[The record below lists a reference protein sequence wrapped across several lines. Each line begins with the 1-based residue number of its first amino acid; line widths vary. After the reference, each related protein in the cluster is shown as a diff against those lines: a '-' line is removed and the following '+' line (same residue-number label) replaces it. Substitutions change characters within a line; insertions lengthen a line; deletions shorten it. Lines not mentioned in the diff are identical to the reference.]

1 MELFKEEKELETA
14 PLAYRMRP
22 GNLDEFVGQGHIL
35 GKEKLLR
42 RAILADRF
50 TSLIFYGPP
59 GTGKTALAY
68 IIANLTKSRFES
80 LNAVTSGV
88 AEIRRLIK
96 EADLWRKR
104 EAKRTI
110 CFIDELHRFNKA
122 QQDALLPSVEDG
134 TIILI
139 GATTQNPF
147 FYINAALA
155 SRSQIFEFKPLEK
168 EEIRTVLIR
177 ALEDKERGLKEKVK
191 VEEEALEHLITY
203 ADGDLRRALNGLELA
218 ALTTE
223 PDGTG
228 LVHICLAAAKESI
241 QKKGLVYE
249 ENDHYDTISAFIKSM
264 RGSDPD
270 AALYWLAKMLVA
282 GEDPRFIARRIIIS
296 AAEDVGNA
304 DPQALV
310 VAVSALSAVDFVGM
324 PEAKIPLAQAAIYIA
339 CAPKS
344 NASYLG
350 IEKALKDVE
359 SQGLAPVPMHLREA
373 SYKQAARLG
382 YGKGYKY
389 PHHYQNHYVKQAYL
403 PFPKSYYQPS
413 DSGYEAKIKDYLL
426 RIRSSKQ

>member
-1 MELFKEEKELETA
+1 MELFREEKELETA

-22 GNLDEFVGQGHIL
+22 RNLDEFVGQEHIL
-35 GKEKLLR
+35 GKGKLLR

-68 IIANLTKSRFES
+68 IIANLTRSHFES

-88 AEIRRLIK
+88 ADIRRLIK
-96 EADLWRKR
+96 EADLRRKTG
-104 EAKRTI
+104 AKRTI

-147 FYINAALA
+147 FYINAALS
-155 SRSQIFEFKPLEK
+155 SRSQIFEFKPLGK

-177 ALEDKERGLKEKVK
+177 ALEDKDRGLEGKVK

-203 ADGDLRRALNGLELA
+203 AGGDLRRALNGLELA

-223 PDGTG
+223 PDEDG
-228 LVHICLAAAKESI
+228 LVHISLVTAKESI

-249 ENDHYDTISAFIKSM
+249 EDDHYDTISAFIKSM

-310 VAVSALSAVDFVGM
+310 VAVSTLSAVDFVGM
-324 PEAKIPLAQAAIYIA
+324 PEAKIPLAQAAIYVA

-350 IEKALKDVE
+350 IKKALEDVE

-382 YGKGYKY
+382 HGKGYKY
-389 PHHYQNHYVKQAYL
+389 PHNYQDHFVKQSYL
-403 PFPKSYYQPS
+403 PSPKTYYQPS
-413 DSGYEAKIKDYLL
+413 DSGYEAKIKEYLL
-426 RIRSSKQ
+426 KIRSSK